1 MKALF
6 SFLTDDEATQI
17 HEASLAVL
25 EKTGIKVENEK
36 VRRLLVR
43 HGAREE
49 GSIVRLPRELVGDA
63 IKQIRR
69 QVYLAA
75 RDPACSLTIPAGR
88 TLNATSGYAPFVHD
102 LETDE
107 RRSSTG
113 RDLRDIAVVADYLEA
128 VDFFWPLVMP
138 TDEPPPLEELCAL
151 DIALRHT
158 RKHVQCSCSAEKTAH
173 WQVRLAAVVAGGEA
187 KLRQEPIFSAVASP
201 VSPLTFEKDTV
212 EAMVVLAEAGI
223 PVVPMNMAL
232 GGTTAPGTLA
242 GILVM
247 ANAEELATLVILKC
261 ANPDA
266 PMVYASDSGPADMRS
281 GEVNYAAPEYPL
293 VGAAMAQMARFYGIP
308 SMVAHGSSEEVPAD
322 LTGFERNVLRVL
334 ISQATWTDLSS
345 WLGSRDSAISGSL
358 VNLVMDAEVYA
369 HASAY
374 LRQFSVDAATLALDV
389 IDEIGPAGH
398 FLSHKHTVRHF
409 RKELWTRRL
418 RDSFVLEPGESGYAE
433 RAREKARSILAT
445 HSVPP
450 LDEGLLKEMEALM
463 QKARRDI
470 LGQG

>member
-6 SFLTDDEATQI
+6 GFLNGDEAAQI

-25 EKTGIKVENEK
+25 EKTGIKVESEK
-36 VRRLLVR
+36 VRRLLAR

-49 GSIVRLPRELVGDA
+49 GSKVRLPREMATEA
-63 IKQIRR
+63 IKQVRR
-69 QVYLAA
+69 QFVLTA
-75 RDPACSLTIPAGR
+75 RDPAWHLTVPSGS

-107 RRSSTG
+107 KRSSTG
-113 RDLRDIAVVADYLEA
+113 QDLRDFAVVADYLDA
-128 VDFFWPLVMP
+128 VAFFWPLAMP
-138 TDEPPPLEELCAL
+138 TDGPPPLEELSAL
-151 DIALRHT
+151 DISLRHT
-158 RKHVQCSCSAEKTAH
+158 RKHIQCSCSAEKTAR
-173 WQVRLAAVVAGGEA
+173 WQVRLAAAVAGGEE
-187 KLRQEPIFSAVASP
+187 KLRQNPIFSAVASP

-232 GGTTAPGTLA
+232 GGTTAPATMA

-261 ANPDA
+261 ANPEA

-293 VGAAMAQMARFYGIP
+293 IGAAMAQMARFYGIP
-308 SMVAHGSSEEVPAD
+308 SMVAHGSSEELPAD
-322 LTGFERNVLRVL
+322 LTAFERNVLRVL

-369 HASAY
+369 HAAAY
-374 LRQFSVDAATLALDV
+374 LRQFSVDAGTLALDV
-389 IDEIGPAGH
+389 IDEIGPAVH

-418 RDSFVLEPGESGYAE
+418 RDNFVLDPGEGSYIE

-445 HSVPP
+445 HKVPP
-450 LDEGLLKEMEALM
+450 LEEGLLKEMDDLM
-463 QKARRDI
+463 QSARRDI